1 MEFLLLSIMINLFQD
16 LFSKF
21 HSTNIISSWLF
32 SLSSEKIF
40 SSLSSTSPIWFP
52 LIYKPALQC
61 WSVFNLTVMFF
72 CGLKSWSQFVPFPE
86 VECHHE
92 SCMGTGT
99 SDVFSCFL
107 LLLFDSRGRSYFHF
121 LGWFCSFE
129 LLTTF
134 PFALKESGLTVP
146 RFGRPNLHRCPLL
159 PGPASSP
166 CVCWPGSGHPEPL
179 AGPTPALL
187 GHPLDRAQGLRLSAG
202 CP

>member
-1 MEFLLLSIMINLFQD
+1 
-16 LFSKF
+16 
-21 HSTNIISSWLF
+21 
-32 SLSSEKIF
+32 
-40 SSLSSTSPIWFP
+40 
-52 LIYKPALQC
+52 
-61 WSVFNLTVMFF
+61 
-72 CGLKSWSQFVPFPE
+72 
-86 VECHHE
+86 
-92 SCMGTGT
+92 MGTGT

-107 LLLFDSRGRSYFHF
+107 PLLFDSRGRSYFHF

-187 GHPLDRAQGLRLSAG
+187 GHPLDHAHAPSLLMPPSLVCCVRLPPQSWMLHPWGSYSILYLPGRELCLFLLLSAQRG
-202 CP
+202 RPVITTRILSNI